1 MDCLVYVDPSPRG
14 EWALATAALLARP
27 GRAFTVL
34 ATAEDVVRNPRLLEA
49 ARERLGAAADVRC
62 ASAPGPA
69 EQAVAAEAREHR
81 YGLLVVPP
89 AGRGAV
95 QRMLKG
101 SRVATVV
108 RAVRAPV
115 WIARRPPQRFASVL
129 AAVSGGRTSA
139 AVCGAAASLTREL
152 GAPVTFLHVASEVAL
167 PYRSGAP
174 GEADVLPE
182 PQARAAVAEAGFA
195 ADRLVVR
202 EGLVVEEVLDEFER
216 GAHDLLALGASDEAE
231 RGRWGREDL
240 TERILLRCPAS
251 TLVVPPAGLDLG

>member
-14 EWALATAALLARP
+14 EWALATAAQLARP
-27 GRAFTVL
+27 GRSFTLL
-34 ATAEDVVRNPRLLEA
+34 ATAEDVARDPRLLEA
-49 ARERLGAAADVRC
+49 ARERVGAATTVRL
-62 ASAPGPA
+62 AVAPGPA
-69 EQAVAAEAREHR
+69 EQAVAAEARAGR

-89 AGRGAV
+89 AGRGAI

-115 WIARRPPQRFASVL
+115 WIARRPPERFASIL
-129 AAVSGGRTSA
+129 AAVSGGRASE
-139 AVCGAAASLTREL
+139 AVCGAAAALAREL
-152 GAPVTFLHVASEVAL
+152 AARVCFLHVASEVAL
-167 PYRSGAP
+167 PYGTAGAAAEVEP
-174 GEADVLPE
+174 LPE
-182 PQARAAVAEAGFA
+182 PRARAAVAGAGSP
-195 ADRLVVR
+195 ADLLVR

-216 GAHDLLALGASDEAE
+216 GAHDLLVLGASDEAD

-251 TLVVPPAGLDLG
+251 TLVVPPAGLSLD